1 MQLTPVITVETRN
14 HFSPLMELLRR
25 DYSELSWPGKTS
37 EDEFDARSVHITVSV
52 DGELAGMVRL
62 TRRPLSV
69 LSTWTIGAPNFP
81 EGSDTLEA
89 TRGVVARKWRGM
101 DLYKLMMAEVTFY
114 ADRVGASRIIA
125 AIEPDFPLRPFLRSI
140 GYQDWGALT
149 RLCVPPLGE
158 LWGQVILQEP
168 ARALER
174 VSGTLAEC
182 LTRLQGRGFSV
193 RPLSFEAE
201 VEA

>member
-1 MQLTPVITVETRN
+1 MRLTSVITVEIHN

-25 DYSELSWPGKTS
+25 DYSELSWPGETS

-62 TRRPLSV
+62 TRRPVSV
-69 LSTWTIGAPNFP
+69 LSTWAIGAPNFP
-81 EGSDTLEA
+81 EGNDAFEA

-125 AIEPDFPLRPFLRSI
+125 AIEPDFPLRGFLGTI
-140 GYQDWGALT
+140 GYQDWGDLT

-174 VSGTLAEC
+174 VSGALAES
-182 LTRLQGRGFSV
+182 LTRLQRRGFSV
-193 RPLSFEAE
+193 RRLNFVAS